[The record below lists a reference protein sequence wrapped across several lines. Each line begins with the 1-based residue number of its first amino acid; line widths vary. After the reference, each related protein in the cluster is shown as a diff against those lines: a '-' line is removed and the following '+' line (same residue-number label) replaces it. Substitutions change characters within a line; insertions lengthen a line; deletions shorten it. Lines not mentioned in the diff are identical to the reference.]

1 MVSTVSKD
9 IDVSKLE
16 VRQPKWEFT
25 LQIKTHQVQV
35 QTEHGMIWLQ
45 KLVYVDRGEG
55 AKVEVSGRL
64 IGRPYGSTATMR
76 SQNFNINGYPQWKQC
91 PQLIMDI
98 IARHGFAREE
108 L

>member
-1 MVSTVSKD
+1 MSE

-25 LQIKTHQVQV
+25 LQVKTQQVQV
-35 QTEHGMIWLQ
+35 QTDHGMIWLQ

-64 IGRPYGSTATMR
+64 IGRPDYSATMR
-76 SQNFNINGYPQWKQC
+76 SQNFNINGYPRWKQC
-91 PQLIMDI
+91 PQIIMDI
-98 IARHGFAREE
+98 IARHGFARKE